1 MHKYLKLAPL
11 LIGLV
16 ALIWIIACA
25 INPVTGKREF
35 MLLSES
41 DEVALGQQSD
51 QEVIDQY
58 GIYPDAKLSA
68 YVTEVG
74 QKMAQISHRPQLS
87 YQFKVLDS
95 PVVNAFAVPGGYVYV
110 TRGILSYLNDE
121 AELAGVVGH
130 ELGHVNARHTAKQY
144 SQMQLAQIGLGLGVM
159 LSEDFRKYAGLAQ
172 FGVNL
177 LFLKFSR
184 DDERQADDLGVEYSS
199 KVGYDSYR
207 MAAFFE
213 TLERLSGGSANS
225 GLPDWFSTHPNP
237 VDRIGAVRK
246 KTAQWQTKLAGASF
260 AVNRDPYLHSV
271 DGILQGEDPRQGYV
285 ENAIFY
291 QPTMKFTFPVPKDWT
306 LNNTPKQVQILSP
319 KEDAV
324 IMFAMQPNATPQ
336 AVAQKFRQDA
346 NAMVQ
351 SADALSIN
359 GLSAYRM
366 LAAVPQEQDTVAVLS
381 YFIQKEGNV
390 YFFHNVCAPAS
401 LPGYQSTF
409 AATSS
414 QFRPLTD
421 AGHINVQP
429 SHLRVRSVTAGGT
442 LSSVLGSW
450 GYTATQLTDLAVM
463 NGLQEADPVTAGTL
477 LKVVAK

>member
-1 MHKYLKLAPL
+1 MRTNRGAIVLLA
-11 LIGLV
+11 GLV
-16 ALIWIIACA
+16 LVVWLISCA

-35 MLLSES
+35 MLLSEG
-41 DEVALGQQSD
+41 DEVALGQQTD
-51 QEVIDQY
+51 QQVIEQY
-58 GIYPDAKLSA
+58 GIYQDAKLSA
-68 YVTEVG
+68 YLAQLG

-95 PVVNAFAVPGGYVYV
+95 PVINAFAVPGGYVYV

-121 AELAGVVGH
+121 AELAGVVAH
-130 ELGHVNARHTAKQY
+130 ELGHVNARHTAQQY

-184 DDERQADDLGVEYSS
+184 DNERQADDLGVEYSS
-199 KVGYDSYR
+199 KVGYDAYR

-246 KTAQWQTKLAGASF
+246 KTAQWQGKLAGTTF
-260 AVNRDPYLHSV
+260 VVNRDPYLRTV
-271 DGILQGEDPRQGYV
+271 DGLIHGEDPRQGYV
-285 ENAIFY
+285 ENGVFY
-291 QPTMKFTFPVPKDWT
+291 HPALKFTFPVPREWT

-324 IMFAMQPNATPQ
+324 IIFAMQPNATPQ
-336 AVAQKFRQDA
+336 AAAQKFRQDA

-351 SADALSIN
+351 SADAISIN
-359 GLSAYRM
+359 GMTAYRL
-366 LAAVPQEQDTVAVLS
+366 LATVPQQQDTVSVLS
-381 YFIQKEGNV
+381 YFIQKDGNV
-390 YFFHNVCAPAS
+390 YFFHNVCAPAG
-401 LPGYQSTF
+401 LAGYQSTF

-414 QFRPLTD
+414 QFRPLSD
-421 AGHINVQP
+421 ANHINVQP
-429 SHLRVRSVTAGGT
+429 SHLRIRGAAGGT
-442 LSSVLGSW
+442 LSSVLQGW
-450 GYTATQLTDLAVM
+450 GFAAKQVPELAVM
-463 NGLQEADPVTAGTL
+463 NGLMETDPVAAGTL
-477 LKVVAK
+477 LKVVGK